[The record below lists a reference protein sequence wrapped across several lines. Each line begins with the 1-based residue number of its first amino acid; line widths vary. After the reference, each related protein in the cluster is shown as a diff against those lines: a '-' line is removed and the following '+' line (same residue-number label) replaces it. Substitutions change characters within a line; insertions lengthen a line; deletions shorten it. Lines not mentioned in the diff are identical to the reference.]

1 MKFENLKSSM
11 RKTVFKNHHFDER
24 MKAGVW
30 TRIYSDQAESKR
42 GKPLFAPIL
51 SFAFVAL
58 FLVVTA
64 QFVFPALTG
73 EKNGSSTDSTLDTS
87 HLKVV
92 EQEERLPGIHE
103 EYAAPSLE
111 VALQAIPFKLILPQ
125 DLTFDHNPFQVESI
139 QDLEGDGKTVR
150 ITFQASAKNTDGLQA
165 FTVQAANQHMELHE
179 GEEVAIA
186 EDVVGSFGGTQL
198 VFESKGVFYLLD
210 YLSDQ
215 PLSTKEAK
223 EILVKSAKQMLK

>member
-1 MKFENLKSSM
+1 MEMKKLKTSM
-11 RKTVFKNHHFDER
+11 NYSVFKGFHFNEK
-24 MKAGVW
+24 MKGVV
-30 TRIYSDQAESKR
+30 RHRNYNEKSKMKK
-42 GKPLFAPIL
+42 KPLLAPIL

-150 ITFQASAKNTDGLQA
+150 ITLQASAKNTDGLQA

-215 PLSTKEAK
+215 PLSTEEAK